1 MEEKLRQLKVILNEA
16 LDLDHVVNLLEW
28 DAETYMPP
36 GSAEDRGYLRAT
48 VESLMHRKYA
58 SEEVGRLLE
67 ELKPW
72 AEQLDPDSD
81 DARLVRITE
90 REYLHKVKVPPEM
103 VAEMAQLRTI
113 ATQVWQEARQAN
125 DFARFRPYLEK
136 IVDWRRRYADLF
148 APYEH
153 IYDPLL
159 AEFEPGMKTAE
170 VQAIF
175 NALRPQQ
182 VALVQ
187 AIASRPQVEADFLY
201 QPFDEQK
208 QWDFGAEVI
217 TRFGYDWNHGRQDRA
232 PHPFTTH
239 FGIGDVRI
247 TTRFMP
253 DYFSSAFFSTTHE
266 CGHALYEMG
275 IDRTL
280 ARTTLARGTTM
291 AMHEFA
297 VAAVGEPGRA
307 LATVLGGRLPAPA
320 GVFPDAA
327 GGSAPGKVLQGHQQG
342 RAVADPGGG

>member
-1 MEEKLRQLKVILNEA
+1 M
-16 LDLDHVVNLLEW
+16 
-28 DAETYMPP
+28 
-36 GSAEDRGYLRAT
+36 
-48 VESLMHRKYA
+48 
-58 SEEVGRLLE
+58 
-67 ELKPW
+67 
-72 AEQLDPDSD
+72 
-81 DARLVRITE
+81 
-90 REYLHKVKVPPEM
+90 
-103 VAEMAQLRTI
+103 
-113 ATQVWQEARQAN
+113 
-125 DFARFRPYLEK
+125 
-136 IVDWRRRYADLF
+136 DWRRRYADLF

-182 VALVQ
+182 VALVR
-187 AIASRPQVEADFLY
+187 AITARPQVDADFLY

-208 QWDFGAEVI
+208 QWDFGVEVI

-232 PHPFTTH
+232 AHPFTTH
-239 FGIGDVRI
+239 FGIDDVRI

-275 IDRTL
+275 VDRAL

-291 AMHEFA
+291 AMHESQSRLWENL
-297 VAAVGEPGRA
+297 VGRSRPFWEGFYP
-307 LATVLGGRLPAPA
+307 RLQE
-320 GVFPDAA
+320 VFPDAA

-342 RAVADPGGG
+342 RAIADPGGGRRGHLQPAHHAAPGAGDRLDGGQPGGQRPARSLE